1 MMLAENYKRGFPE
14 EKLKTIHEPRIKY
27 DAGGFY
33 ILTISE
39 NVKVYLED
47 YYRFLENHY
56 DKCMD
61 ELTRIEKKLDS
72 LDSDWVETRACLTA
86 QQIVLQLVAKNIR
99 SFYTDGANFGVI
111 MTPWCF
117 GTVMLEKVEAH
128 RDRLSKGQVSDGQ
141 LPENPYYVIRYL
153 DEIYKRILLDLFDF
167 PEEAFR
173 MRWQYSEL
181 LKRYSRVLNNITG
194 SLQSVMSLVK
204 SYGV

>member
-1 MMLAENYKRGFPE
+1 MLADNYKRGFTE

-27 DAGGFY
+27 DEGGFY
-33 ILTISE
+33 IMTISE
-39 NVKVYLED
+39 NVKVYIED
-47 YYRFLENHY
+47 YYRFLETSY

-61 ELTRIEKKLDS
+61 ELARIDKKVNS
-72 LDSDWVETRACLTA
+72 LEGDWIESKAYFTA
-86 QQIVLQLVAKNIR
+86 YRVILEMVAKNIR

-117 GTVMLEKVEAH
+117 GTVLLEKTEAY
-128 RDRLSKGQVSDGQ
+128 RDRLAKGQVGDAQ
-141 LPENPYYVIRYL
+141 LPENTYYVVRYL
-153 DEIYKRILLDLFDF
+153 DEIYRKTLLDLFDF

-181 LKRYSRVLNNITG
+181 LRRYSKVLNNITG
-194 SLQSVMSLVK
+194 SLQSVMMLIK